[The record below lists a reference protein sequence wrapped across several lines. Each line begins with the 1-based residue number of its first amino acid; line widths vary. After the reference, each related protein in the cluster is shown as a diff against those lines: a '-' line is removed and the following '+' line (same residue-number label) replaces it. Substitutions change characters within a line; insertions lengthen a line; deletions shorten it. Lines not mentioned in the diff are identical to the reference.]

1 VHFDH
6 GAVQTHRLDLDTHDL
21 SMLQVFKHSIHNAIL
36 GPAIHARVDGM
47 PVAEPFGQ
55 TAPLATMFSHVQDRV
70 ENEQIRMTDVAA
82 LFWQTVLDLLVLRF
96 VEFHPRSMPYE

>member
-1 VHFDH
+1 MHFDH

-21 SMLQVFKHSIHNAIL
+21 SMLQLFKNPIQYATL

-55 TAPLATMFSHVQDRV
+55 TALLATMLGHVQDRI
-70 ENEQIRMTDVAA
+70 ENEQIRMADIAP
-82 LFWQTVLDLLVLRF
+82 LSGQTVLDLLILRF
-96 VEFHPRSMPYE
+96 VEFHPCIMP